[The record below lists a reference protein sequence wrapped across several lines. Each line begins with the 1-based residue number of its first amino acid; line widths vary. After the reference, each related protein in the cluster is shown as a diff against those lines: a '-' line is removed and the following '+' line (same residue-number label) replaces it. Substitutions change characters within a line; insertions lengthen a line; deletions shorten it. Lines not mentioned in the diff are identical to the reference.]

1 MDEGIFQVVAYDLS
15 ENDPRVPRYY
25 FCQKCVRIVL
35 PRVAHDDDLLLLDGF
50 RPHESVGK
58 KTQSSSYEEAIHEAK
73 HHGPSHESPVPR
85 SKARVVLSIQK
96 CDAKKQED
104 DGVAGGSQRLGEI
117 FDGVVRLFRDV
128 VTNVLPL

>member
-1 MDEGIFQVVAYDLS
+1 MREFFEYS
-15 ENDPRVPRYY
+15 FTENYPRVPRYY
-25 FCQKCVRIVL
+25 FYQKCVRIVL

-73 HHGPSHESPVPR
+73 HHRPSDETTVPR
-85 SKARVVLSIQK
+85 SEARVIFSIQK
-96 CDAKKQED
+96 RDAKKKED
-104 DGVAGGSQRLGEI
+104 DGVAGSCQRLGEI